1 MLCTRTVQKRKDR
14 ENEILDITRE
24 LIIERGMENVS
35 MLDIAK
41 KAGLSK
47 AALYLSFP
55 SKEAILMDILTETSS
70 KFVMYA
76 REKLQARE
84 SGIEAIRTLWICYLD
99 VFGLAS
105 DTMMMFGIKNI
116 VAPGFPMVGDFTT
129 RDGSHPVESLL
140 DLIRDVLARGVAD
153 GTLEASIDP
162 EKTARIVLMIS
173 GGIIDC
179 ASRLPVEKR
188 DVGAMQADMKRT
200 FEIVLRGLASER
212 CDRSMLVLPD
222 IASTGELL

>member
-1 MLCTRTVQKRKDR
+1 MLKCARVAKKRDDR
-14 ENEILDITRE
+14 KSELLAITRK
-24 LIIERGMENVS
+24 LIIERGVENVS

-41 KAGLSK
+41 QAGLSK

-55 SKEAILMDILTETSS
+55 GKEAILMDILTETSS
-70 KFVMYA
+70 NFVEYA
-76 REKLQARE
+76 REQLEGRE

-105 DTMMMFGIKNI
+105 DTMMMFGIKNV
-116 VAPGFPMVGDFTT
+116 VAPGFPMVSDLVP
-129 RDGSHPVESLL
+129 REGSMPFDSLL
-140 DLIRDVLARGVAD
+140 GLIRDVLARGVAD
-153 GTLEASIDP
+153 GTLDPSIDP

-188 DVGAMQADMKRT
+188 DVRALQADMRRT
-200 FEIVLRGLASER
+200 LEIMLRGLASER
-212 CDRSMLVLPD
+212 CDRSLLALP
-222 IASTGELL
+222 EMP

>member
-1 MLCTRTVQKRKDR
+1 MHIHNRLEQKRLDR
-14 ENEILDITRE
+14 KTELLAVTRE
-24 LIIERGMENVS
+24 LIIERGIENVS

-55 SKEAILMDILTETSS
+55 SKEAILMEILTETSNS
-70 KFVMYA
+70 FLEYA
-76 REKLQARE
+76 SEQLRNQE
-84 SGIEAIRTLWICYLD
+84 SGIEAIRTLWICYLR
-99 VFGLAS
+99 VFGSAS

-116 VAPGFPMVGDFTT
+116 VAPGFPMVSDLVP
-129 RDGSHPVESLL
+129 RDGTKPFNTLVG
-140 DLIRDVLARGVAD
+140 LIRDVLERGVAD
-153 GTLEASIDP
+153 GTLESSIDP

-188 DVGAMQADMKRT
+188 DVRAMQAEMKRT
-200 FEIVLRGLASER
+200 FEIVLRGLASEG
-212 CDRSMLVLPD
+212 CDRSMLVLP
-222 IASTGELL
+222 EME